1 MFRKIIVN
9 ILLRIYSR
17 TQYTVLSK
25 EAETNLLKNLA
36 KEDGFERLPDYLEQ
50 CADSYRNHYVYSGNE
65 LLKGSILAMVQL
77 RDKINEYKKE
87 TKKKNLTDEEKS
99 VKNKTV
105 Y

>member
-1 MFRKIIVN
+1 MLRKIIIN
-9 ILLRIYSR
+9 ILLRLYGR

-25 EAETNLLKNLA
+25 ESEDNLLKNLA
-36 KEDGFERLPDYLEQ
+36 VEEGFERLPDYLEQ

-65 LLKGSILAMVQL
+65 MLKGSILAMVQL
-77 RDKINEYKKE
+77 REKIIEYKKKQP
-87 TKKKNLTDEEKS
+87 KKDLTEQEKS